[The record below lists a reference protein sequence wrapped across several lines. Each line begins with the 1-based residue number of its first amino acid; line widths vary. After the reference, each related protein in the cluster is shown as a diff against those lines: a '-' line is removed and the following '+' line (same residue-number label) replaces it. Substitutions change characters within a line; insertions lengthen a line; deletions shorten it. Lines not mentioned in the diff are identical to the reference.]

1 MSWVLSVIGVL
12 AVLASS
18 VPLYSGITSP
28 SEIGPLYYIVSAVLF
43 LGGLAL
49 IGLADLGRQLRG
61 VAEGSMARPLGRV
74 APAGDAFEP
83 APAPAASA
91 APMVPPAPRIP
102 FPSKTTSRARAPMTA
117 AAPAAEPRLDVA
129 PSIDTSSDH
138 FERPLPSFARQ
149 APEPRIAPE
158 SRIAPEPEPEPEEAP
173 LSPAEPRF
181 SATREDK
188 DDLSEGLLATAFSRL
203 DVSMRPA
210 PPMNEAVKQRE
221 MFEAAWPAERKTQ
234 SEPARQPV
242 EEDRQSEEEEREPR
256 MEEPPAA
263 EQDAPYAVSILKS
276 GVVDGM
282 AYTLYSDGSIE
293 AEMPQGTM
301 RFASITELRA
311 YLDKSSS

>member
-1 MSWVLSVIGVL
+1 MSWVLSIIGVL
-12 AVLASS
+12 AVLGSA

-28 SEIGPLYYIVSAVLF
+28 SDIGPLYYIVSAVTF

-49 IGLADLGRQLRG
+49 IGLADIARQLRG
-61 VAEGSMARPLGRV
+61 IAEGSMSRPLGRL
-74 APAGDAFEP
+74 PAASDMVEP
-83 APAPAASA
+83 APAAPAA
-91 APMVPPAPRIP
+91 PPAPRIP
-102 FPSKTTSRARAPMTA
+102 FPPKTPSRARAPM
-117 AAPAAEPRLDVA
+117 PAAEPRLDVA
-129 PSIDTSSDH
+129 PSIDTAADH
-138 FERPLPSFARQ
+138 FERPMPSFARQ
-149 APEPRIAPE
+149 APEPRIA
-158 SRIAPEPEPEPEEAP
+158 PEPEEAP

-181 SATREDK
+181 SARREDK

-210 PPMNEAVKQRE
+210 PPMTEAVKQKE
-221 MFEAAWPAERKTQ
+221 MFDAAWPPERKA
-234 SEPARQPV
+234 EP
-242 EEDRQSEEEEREPR
+242 ETHEPQ
-256 MEEPPAA
+256 MEEPAAA

-311 YLDKSSS
+311 YLEKSSS

>member
-1 MSWVLSVIGVL
+1 MSWVLTVIGAL

-49 IGLADLGRQLRG
+49 LGLADVARQLRG
-61 VAEGSMARPLGRV
+61 IAEGSMARPLGRV
-74 APAGDAFEP
+74 AATSDLFE
-83 APAPAASA
+83 AAPAAPAAESA
-91 APMVPPAPRIP
+91 APAVPPAPRIP
-102 FPSKTTSRARAPMTA
+102 FPPKTASRAR
-117 AAPAAEPRLDVA
+117 APAAEPRLDRA
-129 PSIDTSSDH
+129 PSIDTASDH
-138 FERPLPSFARQ
+138 FERPAPSFARPALEPRR

-158 SRIAPEPEPEPEEAP
+158 PAPEPEHEHEEAP

-181 SATREDK
+181 SAKREDK
-188 DDLSEGLLATAFSRL
+188 DDLSDELLATAFSRL

-210 PPMNEAVKQRE
+210 PPMNEAAKQRG
-221 MFEAAWPAERKTQ
+221 MFEAAWPPERTMP
-234 SEPARQPV
+234 SEPEP
-242 EEDRQSEEEEREPR
+242 EKREPA
-256 MEEPPAA
+256 MEEPPAEA
-263 EQDAPYAVSILKS
+263 QEAPYAVSILKS

-301 RFASITELRA
+301 RFASITELRG
-311 YLDKSSS
+311 YLEKSSP